1 MVARGNVEW
10 VSDPRRLYYRNPVR
24 ADSDEPAWKIDL
36 LSTPWEMMMR
46 TPFLSALALCAI
58 VLSARAENAPKADS
72 KVPAV
77 LNFEMKD
84 IDGKDVKL
92 SKYAG
97 KVILFVNVAS
107 KCGLTP
113 QYDALQALNDKYA
126 KEGFVVIG
134 VPANEF
140 GKQEPGSNVEIKE
153 FCTKEYN
160 VKFPMLAKVVV
171 KGEGISPLYKHLTS
185 KTTNPKFG
193 GDIKWN
199 FTKFLVNK
207 DGEVVARFEPRIAP
221 DAKEVTE
228 AIEAALKK

>member
-1 MVARGNVEW
+1 
-10 VSDPRRLYYRNPVR
+10 
-24 ADSDEPAWKIDL
+24 
-36 LSTPWEMMMR
+36 MMR
-46 TPFLSALALCAI
+46 TKLLSALAVCAI
-58 VLSARAENAPKADS
+58 GFSARAEDKAKADP
-72 KVPAV
+72 KVPAI

-84 IDGKDVKL
+84 IDGKDIKL

-113 QYDALQALNDKYA
+113 QYDALQALNDKYT

-140 GKQEPGSNVEIKE
+140 GKQEPGTNVEIKE
-153 FCTKEYN
+153 FCTKEYG

-171 KGEGISPLYKHLTS
+171 KGKDISPLYEYLTS
-185 KTTNPKFG
+185 KETNPKFG

-207 DGEVVARFEPRIAP
+207 KGEVVARFEPATKP
-221 DAKEVTE
+221 DAKQVTE
-228 AIEAALKK
+228 AVEAALKK